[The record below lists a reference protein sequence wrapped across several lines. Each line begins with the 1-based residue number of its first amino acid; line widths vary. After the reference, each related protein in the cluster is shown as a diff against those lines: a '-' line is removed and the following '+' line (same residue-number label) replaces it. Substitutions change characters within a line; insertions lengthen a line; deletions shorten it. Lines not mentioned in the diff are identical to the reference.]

1 MTSQEQLASP
11 TPYGVD
17 QSWGVWP
24 RQSGAIGLLILLAAF
39 LVGCGSPETA
49 NRVVESVETTSKQR
63 LDRNLRGESIVSKES
78 AVRLRLPRNWE
89 PVPGNALHPEAE
101 LQAYNP
107 NRDIYLVVLGEDQ
120 ASLTNSGDLNQQ
132 AQAYLQIL
140 QGGLNQVLSQA
151 SATDVTSVNGLNAAQ
166 YSLSGEVFGT
176 QATYLHTT
184 VAMNDRYYQVVAWTP
199 SERFSE
205 NREEMQ
211 AIIQEV
217 RQD

>member
-1 MTSQEQLASP
+1 
-11 TPYGVD
+11 
-17 QSWGVWP
+17 
-24 RQSGAIGLLILLAAF
+24 
-39 LVGCGSPETA
+39 
-49 NRVVESVETTSKQR
+49 VESVETTSKQR

>member
-1 MTSQEQLASP
+1 MLALMLL
-11 TPYGVD
+11 
-17 QSWGVWP
+17 
-24 RQSGAIGLLILLAAF
+24 GAT
-39 LVGCGSPETA
+39 LVACGSREAA
-49 NRVVESVETTSKQR
+49 NSVVDSVATTSNQR
-63 LDRNLRGESIVSKES
+63 VERNLRGESIVSKES
-78 AVRLRLPRNWE
+78 AVRLRLPRGWE
-89 PVPGNALHPEAE
+89 PVPGNALHPAAE
-101 LQAYNP
+101 LQAYHVA
-107 NRDIYLVVLGEDQ
+107 REIYLIVLGEDQ
-120 ASLTNSGDLNQQ
+120 ANVRNSGDLNQQ

-140 QGGLNQVLSQA
+140 QGGLSQVFSQA
-151 SATDVTSVNGLNAAQ
+151 TATDVASVNGLNAVQ